1 MQYLIYRSNLTYAKD
16 KIDCYLQLMIVYD
29 MSYYVKLIVLS
40 IKTIPRSL
48 TLFVLLISAFLCV
61 MQYLIYRSNL
71 T

>member
-1 MQYLIYRSNLTYAKD
+1 
-16 KIDCYLQLMIVYD
+16 

-48 TLFVLLISAFLCV
+48 TLFVFGIVLMERADNF
-61 MQYLIYRSNL
+61 